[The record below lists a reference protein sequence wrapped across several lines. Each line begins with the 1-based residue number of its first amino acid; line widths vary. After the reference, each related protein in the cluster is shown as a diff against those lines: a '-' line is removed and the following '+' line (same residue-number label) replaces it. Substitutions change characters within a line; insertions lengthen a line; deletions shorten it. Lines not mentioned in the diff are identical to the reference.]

1 MPLAFNDF
9 QQVKRLEVKL
19 HHLRSREHES
29 NLDYPNQKSLDL
41 FVSYIL
47 TLAEARLAQRDLPNL
62 LGLPIT

>member
-1 MPLAFNDF
+1 M
-9 QQVKRLEVKL
+9 RT
-19 HHLRSREHES
+19 

-47 TLAEARLAQRDLPNL
+47 TLAEARLAQRDLPHL